1 MAFSFAEL
9 VTMLINGLVIAST
22 LFIVASGLSIVF
34 GVSRI
39 SNFAHGSLYMVGA
52 YVCWSVMRLLPS
64 GIGWFFLAAAIA
76 ALAVGVLG
84 LLIEMTILRRLYHA
98 PHHLQLIATFGVF
111 LILRDLCLMLWG
123 PQELFPPRVPGL
135 SGMIRVFGR
144 PFLDYYWV
152 IIGAS
157 VLILL
162 VLLYLF
168 QRTRW
173 GVLLRA
179 ATQDRDIVATLGVD
193 QKWLF
198 TGVFLLSAVLAGLGG
213 ALDTLR
219 VPASLGM
226 DITVI
231 IDAFAVVV
239 IGGMGSI
246 IGCFVASLLV
256 GFLTAAGT
264 ILLPQVTLA
273 LVFIVMAT
281 VLIVRPKGF
290 FGKNTGASF
299 EDPATVEAVMR
310 PAGPHARLA
319 WMALI
324 VALAIAPFFV
334 SEYLLDVLTETVI
347 LVLFAWSFYF
357 MAGPG
362 GMISFGQA
370 AFFGIGLYAPALLFK
385 YYGISMA
392 TGLIVAPLAAA
403 LSAVLLGWFAVR
415 SAGIYFAMLTLA
427 FAQILWSVTFQWFDL
442 TNGELGILGI
452 WAEGFAAD
460 KRYFYLLCLAISVGG
475 ILLMR
480 RIVFAPFGYSLRA
493 GRDSELRADATGIKI
508 VRQKWIAFVLSGTL
522 SGMAGGLMLYLKGS
536 AFPSYVEIQTSF
548 DAFVMALLGGLQ
560 SLNGPIVGAVIY
572 RLLKTTL
579 QTYVYHWNMIVGAIL
594 ILIAL
599 FLPRGLSGLIEDV
612 RNWRARAAATPATV
626 LRPGMQEGA

>member
-1 MAFSFAEL
+1 MAIGSAEI

-52 YVCWSVMRLLPS
+52 YLCWSVMRVLPS
-64 GIGWFFLAAAIA
+64 GIMWFFLAAAITA
-76 ALAVGVLG
+76 IAVGILG

-98 PHHLQLIATFGVF
+98 PHHLQLIATFGIF
-111 LILRDLCLMLWG
+111 LIVRDLTLMVWG

-152 IIGAS
+152 IIGGS
-157 VLILL
+157 LL
-162 VLLYLF
+162 MLALLLYLF
-168 QRTRW
+168 HRTRW

-179 ATQDRDIVATLGVD
+179 ATQDRDMVAALGVD

-198 TGVFLLSAVLAGLGG
+198 TGVFVLSAILAGLGG

-226 DITVI
+226 DIGVI

-246 IGCFVASLLV
+246 IGCFVASLVV
-256 GFLTAAGT
+256 GILTAAGT

-281 VLIVRPKGF
+281 VLIVRPRGF
-290 FGKNTGASF
+290 FGKNTGASW
-299 EDPATVEAVMR
+299 EDPASVEAVIR
-310 PAGPHARLA
+310 PAGSRERIA
-319 WMALI
+319 WTAL
-324 VALAIAPFFV
+324 VVLLAIAPFVV
-334 SEYLLDVLTETVI
+334 SEYALDVLTETVI
-347 LVLFAWSFYF
+347 LTLFAWSFYF

-385 YYGISMA
+385 YYGIGMTA
-392 TGLIVAPLAAA
+392 GLIVAPVAAG
-403 LSAVLLGWFAVR
+403 LSAAVLGWFAVR

-452 WAEGFAAD
+452 WADGWASD
-460 KRYFYLLCLAISVGG
+460 KRLFFLLCLAISVGG

-493 GRDSELRADATGIKI
+493 GRDSELRSEATGIKI
-508 VRQKWIAFVLSGTL
+508 VRQKWIAFVISGAF

-536 AFPSYVEIQTSF
+536 VFPSYVDIQTSF

-560 SLNGPIVGAVIY
+560 SLNGPIVGAIIY
-572 RLLKTTL
+572 RLLKITL
-579 QTYVYHWNMIVGAIL
+579 QTYIYHWNMIVGAIL

-599 FLPRGLSGLIEDV
+599 FMPRGVSGLIEDL
-612 RNWRARAAATPATV
+612 RNWRARAARPSSEM
-626 LRPGMQEGA
+626 LRPAPGET